1 MSSETHA
8 ASDNEENPTAR
19 GNGSIAHNII
29 GGFLDDLSKKEGY
42 VEIAPKLEAALLS
55 GNKPTEMALRL
66 AMFGEDIL

>member
-8 ASDNEENPTAR
+8 ASDNEENQAAR

-29 GGFLDDLSKKEGY
+29 GGFLDDLSKLEGY
-42 VEIAPKLEAALLS
+42 VEIAPKLEAVLLS
-55 GNKPTEMALRL
+55 GNKLTEMALRL